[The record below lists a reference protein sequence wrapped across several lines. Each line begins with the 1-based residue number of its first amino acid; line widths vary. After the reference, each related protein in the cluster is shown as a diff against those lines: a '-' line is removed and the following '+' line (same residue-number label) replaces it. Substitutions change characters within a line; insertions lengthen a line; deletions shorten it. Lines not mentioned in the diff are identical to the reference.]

1 MEIYTVKLYT
11 SCVRFKKVRNI
22 FVPRCS
28 IALRYSLVFVNG
40 YERIMNGLWMD
51 CKRLWM
57 DLHSVVLYR
66 NFAPSSTDIITVSN
80 WQGEAVSTSKTF
92 KAMKQN
98 RSPTK
103 SAERRLNESVT
114 YRSRIVSV
122 SISYQSRIV
131 LVSSSYRSRFRKRK
145 QYGNDTETIEEARE
159 KQGRM
164 LPTQNIF
171 KFLKLYNYGKTQWYL
186 NQTPGFSR

>member
-1 MEIYTVKLYT
+1 
-11 SCVRFKKVRNI
+11 
-22 FVPRCS
+22 
-28 IALRYSLVFVNG
+28 
-40 YERIMNGLWMD
+40 
-51 CKRLWM
+51 
-57 DLHSVVLYR
+57 
-66 NFAPSSTDIITVSN
+66 
-80 WQGEAVSTSKTF
+80 
-92 KAMKQN
+92 MKQN

-103 SAERRLNESVT
+103 SAERRLNNSIT

-159 KQGRM
+159 KQWRM

>member
-1 MEIYTVKLYT
+1 
-11 SCVRFKKVRNI
+11 
-22 FVPRCS
+22 
-28 IALRYSLVFVNG
+28 
-40 YERIMNGLWMD
+40 
-51 CKRLWM
+51 
-57 DLHSVVLYR
+57 
-66 NFAPSSTDIITVSN
+66 
-80 WQGEAVSTSKTF
+80 
-92 KAMKQN
+92 MKQN

-103 SAERRLNESVT
+103 SAERRLNKSVT

-145 QYGNDTETIEEARE
+145 QYGNDTEAIEEARE

-171 KFLKLYNYGKTQWYL
+171 NFLKLYNYGKTQWYL
-186 NQTPGFSR
+186 NQTPGISR

>member
-1 MEIYTVKLYT
+1 
-11 SCVRFKKVRNI
+11 
-22 FVPRCS
+22 
-28 IALRYSLVFVNG
+28 
-40 YERIMNGLWMD
+40 MNG
-51 CKRLWM
+51 
-57 DLHSVVLYR
+57 
-66 NFAPSSTDIITVSN
+66 FAFGCTIAYLCTVFSRRYQQRS
-80 WQGEAVSTSKTF
+80 WQRDSLSTSKTF

-103 SAERRLNESVT
+103 SAEQRLNKSVT

-131 LVSSSYRSRFRKRK
+131 LVSIPYRSRIVLLSFSYRSRFRKRK

-186 NQTPGFSR
+186 NQTPRFSR

>member
-1 MEIYTVKLYT
+1 
-11 SCVRFKKVRNI
+11 
-22 FVPRCS
+22 
-28 IALRYSLVFVNG
+28 
-40 YERIMNGLWMD
+40 
-51 CKRLWM
+51 
-57 DLHSVVLYR
+57 
-66 NFAPSSTDIITVSN
+66 
-80 WQGEAVSTSKTF
+80 
-92 KAMKQN
+92 MKQN

-103 SAERRLNESVT
+103 SAERRLNNSIT

-131 LVSSSYRSRFRKRK
+131 LVSFSYRSRFRKRK
-145 QYGNDTETIEEARE
+145 QYGNDTETIEETRE

-186 NQTPGFSR
+186 NQTPGISR

>member
-1 MEIYTVKLYT
+1 M
-11 SCVRFKKVRNI
+11 
-22 FVPRCS
+22 
-28 IALRYSLVFVNG
+28 NG
-40 YERIMNGLWMD
+40 YEWIVNAYEWI
-51 CKRLWM
+51 CIRLR
-57 DLHSVVLYR
+57 HR
-66 NFAPSSTDIITVSN
+66 NLCTVFN
-80 WQGEAVSTSKTF
+80 RHYQQQLTREAVSTSKTF

-103 SAERRLNESVT
+103 SAERRLNKSFT

-131 LVSSSYRSRFRKRK
+131 LLSFSYRSRFRKRK

-171 KFLKLYNYGKTQWYL
+171 KFLKLYNYGKTQWYF
-186 NQTPGFSR
+186 NQAPGFSR

>member
-1 MEIYTVKLYT
+1 
-11 SCVRFKKVRNI
+11 
-22 FVPRCS
+22 
-28 IALRYSLVFVNG
+28 
-40 YERIMNGLWMD
+40 
-51 CKRLWM
+51 
-57 DLHSVVLYR
+57 
-66 NFAPSSTDIITVSN
+66 
-80 WQGEAVSTSKTF
+80 
-92 KAMKQN
+92 MKQN
-98 RSPTK
+98 RSSTK
-103 SAERRLNESVT
+103 SAERRQNESVT
-114 YRSRIVSV
+114 YRVRIVSV

-171 KFLKLYNYGKTQWYL
+171 KFLKLYNYGKTLWYL

>member
-1 MEIYTVKLYT
+1 
-11 SCVRFKKVRNI
+11 
-22 FVPRCS
+22 
-28 IALRYSLVFVNG
+28 
-40 YERIMNGLWMD
+40 
-51 CKRLWM
+51 
-57 DLHSVVLYR
+57 
-66 NFAPSSTDIITVSN
+66 
-80 WQGEAVSTSKTF
+80 
-92 KAMKQN
+92 MKQN

-103 SAERRLNESVT
+103 SAERRQNNSIT

-145 QYGNDTETIEEARE
+145 QYGNDTEAIEEARE

-186 NQTPGFSR
+186 NQTPGISR

>member
-1 MEIYTVKLYT
+1 
-11 SCVRFKKVRNI
+11 
-22 FVPRCS
+22 
-28 IALRYSLVFVNG
+28 
-40 YERIMNGLWMD
+40 
-51 CKRLWM
+51 
-57 DLHSVVLYR
+57 
-66 NFAPSSTDIITVSN
+66 
-80 WQGEAVSTSKTF
+80 
-92 KAMKQN
+92 MKQN

-103 SAERRLNESVT
+103 SAERRQNNSIT

-186 NQTPGFSR
+186 NQTPGISR

>member
-1 MEIYTVKLYT
+1 
-11 SCVRFKKVRNI
+11 
-22 FVPRCS
+22 
-28 IALRYSLVFVNG
+28 
-40 YERIMNGLWMD
+40 
-51 CKRLWM
+51 
-57 DLHSVVLYR
+57 
-66 NFAPSSTDIITVSN
+66 
-80 WQGEAVSTSKTF
+80 
-92 KAMKQN
+92 MKQN

-103 SAERRLNESVT
+103 SAERRLNKSVT

-171 KFLKLYNYGKTQWYL
+171 KFLKFYNYGKTQWYL
-186 NQTPGFSR
+186 NQTPGISR

>member
-1 MEIYTVKLYT
+1 
-11 SCVRFKKVRNI
+11 
-22 FVPRCS
+22 
-28 IALRYSLVFVNG
+28 
-40 YERIMNGLWMD
+40 
-51 CKRLWM
+51 
-57 DLHSVVLYR
+57 
-66 NFAPSSTDIITVSN
+66 
-80 WQGEAVSTSKTF
+80 
-92 KAMKQN
+92 MKQN
-98 RSPTK
+98 RSSTK
-103 SAERRLNESVT
+103 SAERRQNESVT
-114 YRSRIVSV
+114 YRVRIVSV

>member
-1 MEIYTVKLYT
+1 
-11 SCVRFKKVRNI
+11 
-22 FVPRCS
+22 
-28 IALRYSLVFVNG
+28 
-40 YERIMNGLWMD
+40 
-51 CKRLWM
+51 
-57 DLHSVVLYR
+57 
-66 NFAPSSTDIITVSN
+66 
-80 WQGEAVSTSKTF
+80 
-92 KAMKQN
+92 MKQN
-98 RSPTK
+98 RSSTK
-103 SAERRLNESVT
+103 SAERRLNKSVT
-114 YRSRIVSV
+114 YRVRIVSV

-164 LPTQNIF
+164 LATQNIF

>member
-1 MEIYTVKLYT
+1 
-11 SCVRFKKVRNI
+11 
-22 FVPRCS
+22 
-28 IALRYSLVFVNG
+28 
-40 YERIMNGLWMD
+40 
-51 CKRLWM
+51 
-57 DLHSVVLYR
+57 
-66 NFAPSSTDIITVSN
+66 
-80 WQGEAVSTSKTF
+80 
-92 KAMKQN
+92 MKQN

-131 LVSSSYRSRFRKRK
+131 PVSFSYRSRFRKRK

-171 KFLKLYNYGKTQWYL
+171 KFLKLYNYGKTQWYI
-186 NQTPGFSR
+186 NQTPGISR